1 MPLWLYIILLESDNL
16 VIKREVGIMNKNKI
30 FAVLGLILPII
41 IAILMIGMSTYYSGS
56 MLLRAICVIVASVNC
71 SISFRLAYLE
81 LKKKCD

>member
-1 MPLWLYIILLESDNL
+1 
-16 VIKREVGIMNKNKI
+16 MNKNKI
-30 FAVLGLILPII
+30 FAVLGLILPI

-81 LKKKCD
+81 LKKNCDSETSK

>member
-1 MPLWLYIILLESDNL
+1 
-16 VIKREVGIMNKNKI
+16 MNKNKI

-71 SISFRLAYLE
+71 RISLRLAYLE
-81 LKKKCD
+81 LKKNCDSETSK